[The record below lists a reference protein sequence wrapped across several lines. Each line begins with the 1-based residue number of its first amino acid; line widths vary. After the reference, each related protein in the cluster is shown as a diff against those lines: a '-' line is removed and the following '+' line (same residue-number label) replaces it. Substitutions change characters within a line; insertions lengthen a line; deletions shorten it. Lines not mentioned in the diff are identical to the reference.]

1 MAYLD
6 GVFSLDDFKAEK
18 EDIEKNIKEIEND
31 IAEKSSKKIDMDIF
45 RNRISN
51 VYDILHDESYSDIDK
66 NSALKSV
73 IEKIVFNKSTQELEF
88 YYFY

>member
-6 GVFSLDDFKAEK
+6 GVFSLTDFKLEK
-18 EDIEKNIKEIEND
+18 EDIENNIKEIEND
-31 IAEKSSKKIDMDIF
+31 IAKKSSKQIDMNIF

-51 VYDILHDESYSDIDK
+51 VNDILHDKSYSDMEK
-66 NSALKSV
+66 NLALKSV
-73 IEKIVFNKSTQELEF
+73 IEKIVFNKSAQELEF